1 MTGRTALV
9 TGGAGFIGS
18 HLVDRLVLDGM
29 DVAII
34 DNFSTGKHSNL
45 NDAAR
50 QYDIDIGDENLVEVV
65 EEISPDIVFHLA
77 AQISVSVSTREPLN
91 DARTNVMGMLNL
103 LEALRATK
111 LPRFIFAST
120 GGAIYGEPERNPVSE
135 TDPCRPE
142 SPYAA
147 SKLAAEGY
155 LGTYKAAYGLDYSI
169 VRLGNVY
176 GPRQEPHGEAGV
188 IAIFARAMIANEPIT
203 IFGDGNDERDYV
215 YVSDIVNGF
224 LKAAE
229 KGGPTVY
236 NLGSG
241 IGTNANELAD
251 RLITL
256 TETRVRPEY
265 GPPRPGDIH
274 MVRLNPKKARD
285 QLGWK
290 VAVGLDEGMKFTVDF
305 FRDEASEDER
315 KTGK

>member
-18 HLVDRLVLDGM
+18 HLVDRLVRDGM
-29 DVAII
+29 KVAII
-34 DNFSTGKHSNL
+34 DNFSTGKCSNL
-45 NDAAR
+45 NEAAEL
-50 QYDIDIGDENLVEVV
+50 YNIDICDESLIEVV
-65 EEISPDIVFHLA
+65 KEISPDIVYHLA
-77 AQISVSVSTREPLN
+77 AQISVSVSTREPID
-91 DARTNVMGMLNL
+91 DARVNVMGLLNV

-120 GGAIYGEPERNPVSE
+120 GGAIYGEPEQNPVSE
-135 TDPCRPE
+135 TDPCRPA

-155 LGTYKAAYGLDYSI
+155 LGTYRVAFGLDYSI

-188 IAIFARAMIANEPIT
+188 IAIFTRAMIASEPVK
-203 IFGDGNDERDYV
+203 IFGDGKDERDYV
-215 YVSDIVNGF
+215 YVSDIVDGF

-241 IGTNANELAD
+241 TGTSPNEVAA
-251 RLITL
+251 RLIAL
-256 TETRVRPEY
+256 TETSVRPEY
-265 GPPRPGDIH
+265 APPRPGDIH
-274 MVRLNPKKARD
+274 MVRLNSAKAREH
-285 QLGWK
+285 LGWE
-290 VAVGLDEGMKFTVDF
+290 VTIDLDEGMKCTVEF
-305 FRDEASEDER
+305 FRHEASNSR
-315 KTGK
+315 NS

>member
-18 HLVDRLVLDGM
+18 HLVDRLVRDGM
-29 DVAII
+29 KVAII
-34 DNFSTGKHSNL
+34 DNFSTGKCSNL
-45 NDAAR
+45 NEAAEL
-50 QYDIDIGDENLVEVV
+50 YNIDICDESLIEVV
-65 EEISPDIVFHLA
+65 KEISPDIVYHLA
-77 AQISVSVSTREPLN
+77 AQISVSVSTREPID
-91 DARTNVMGMLNL
+91 DARVNVMGLLNV

-120 GGAIYGEPERNPVSE
+120 GGAIYGEPEQNPVSE
-135 TDPCRPE
+135 TDPCRPA

-155 LGTYKAAYGLDYSI
+155 LGTYRVAFGLDYSI

-188 IAIFARAMIANEPIT
+188 IAIFTRAMIASEPVK
-203 IFGDGNDERDYV
+203 IFGDGKDERDYV
-215 YVSDIVNGF
+215 YVSDIVDGF

-241 IGTNANELAD
+241 TGTSPNEVAA
-251 RLITL
+251 RLIAL
-256 TETRVRPEY
+256 TETNVRPEY
-265 GPPRPGDIH
+265 APPRPGDIH
-274 MVRLNPKKARD
+274 MVRLNSAKAREH
-285 QLGWK
+285 LGWE
-290 VAVGLDEGMKFTVDF
+290 VTIDLDEGMKCTVEF
-305 FRDEASEDER
+305 FRHEASNSR
-315 KTGK
+315 NS

>member
-1 MTGRTALV
+1 MTGKTALV

-18 HLVDRLVLDGM
+18 HLVDRLVQDGM

-34 DNFSTGKHSNL
+34 DDFSTGKRSNL
-45 NDAAR
+45 NDAAN
-50 QYDIDIGDENLVEVV
+50 QYDIDICDESLIEVI

-77 AQISVSVSTREPLN
+77 AQISVSISTREPLN
-91 DARTNVMGMLNL
+91 DARINVMGLLNL

-111 LPRFIFAST
+111 LPRFIFSST

-155 LGTYKAAYGLDYSI
+155 LGMYKAAYGLDYSI

-188 IAIFARAMIANEPIT
+188 IAIFARAMIANESIT
-203 IFGDGNDERDYV
+203 IFGDGKDEHDYV
-215 YVSDIVNGF
+215 YVSDIVDGF

-241 IGTNANELAD
+241 IGTNANDLAA
-251 RLITL
+251 RLISL
-256 TETRVRPEY
+256 TETSVRPEY

-274 MVRLNPKKARD
+274 MVRLNSEKASE
-285 QLGWK
+285 QLGWE
-290 VAVGLDEGMKFTVDF
+290 VTVGLDEGMKSTVDF
-305 FRDEASEDER
+305 FRDEA
-315 KTGK
+315 GKSR

>member
-18 HLVDRLVLDGM
+18 HLVDRLVRDGM
-29 DVAII
+29 KVAII
-34 DNFSTGKHSNL
+34 DNFSTGKCSNL
-45 NDAAR
+45 NEAAEL
-50 QYDIDIGDENLVEVV
+50 YNIDICDESLIEVV
-65 EEISPDIVFHLA
+65 KEISPDIVYHLA
-77 AQISVSVSTREPLN
+77 AQISVSVSTREPID
-91 DARTNVMGMLNL
+91 DARVNVMGLLNV

-120 GGAIYGEPERNPVSE
+120 GGAIYGEPEQNPVSE
-135 TDPCRPE
+135 TDPCRPA

-155 LGTYKAAYGLDYSI
+155 LGTYRAAFGLDYSI

-188 IAIFARAMIANEPIT
+188 IAIFTRAMIASEPVK
-203 IFGDGNDERDYV
+203 IFGDGKDERDYV
-215 YVSDIVNGF
+215 YVSDIVDGF

-241 IGTNANELAD
+241 TGTSPNEVAA
-251 RLITL
+251 RLIAL
-256 TETRVRPEY
+256 TETNVRPEY
-265 GPPRPGDIH
+265 APPRPGDIH
-274 MVRLNPKKARD
+274 MVRLNSAKAREH
-285 QLGWK
+285 LGWE
-290 VAVGLDEGMKFTVDF
+290 VTIDLDEGMKCTVEF
-305 FRDEASEDER
+305 FRHEASNSR
-315 KTGK
+315 NS

>member
-18 HLVDRLVLDGM
+18 HLVDRLVRDGM
-29 DVAII
+29 NVAII
-34 DNFSTGKHSNL
+34 DDFSTGKRSNL
-45 NDAAR
+45 NEAAEL
-50 QYDIDIGDENLVEVV
+50 YDIDICDENLVEVIK
-65 EEISPDIVFHLA
+65 EISPDIVYHLA
-77 AQISVSVSTREPLN
+77 AQISVSISTREPVD
-91 DARTNVMGMLNL
+91 DARINIMGLLNL

-188 IAIFARAMIANEPIT
+188 IAIFARAMIANCPVK
-203 IFGDGNDERDYV
+203 IFGDGKDERDYV
-215 YVSDIVNGF
+215 YVSDIVEGF
-224 LKAAE
+224 LKASE
-229 KGGPTVY
+229 KGGSTVY

-241 IGTNANELAD
+241 IGTNTNDLAA
-251 RLITL
+251 RLIVL
-256 TETRVRPEY
+256 TETSVRPKH
-265 GPPRPGDIH
+265 GPPRPSDIH
-274 MVRLNPKKARD
+274 MVRLNPEKARE
-285 QLGWK
+285 QLGWE
-290 VAVGLDEGMKFTVDF
+290 VTVDLDEGMKSTVDF
-305 FRDEASEDER
+305 FRDDTRDSRES
-315 KTGK
+315 

>member
-1 MTGRTALV
+1 
-9 TGGAGFIGS
+9 
-18 HLVDRLVLDGM
+18 M

-34 DNFSTGKHSNL
+34 DDFSTGKRSNL
-45 NDAAR
+45 NDAAK
-50 QYDIDIGDENLVEVV
+50 QYDIDICDENLVEVIK
-65 EEISPDIVFHLA
+65 EISPDIVYHLA
-77 AQISVSVSTREPLN
+77 AQISVSISTREPVN
-91 DARTNVMGMLNL
+91 DARINVMGLLNM

-111 LPRFIFAST
+111 LARIIFASS

-155 LGTYKAAYGLDYSI
+155 LGMYKVAYGLDYSI

-188 IAIFARAMIANEPIT
+188 IAIFVRAMIANEPVT
-203 IFGDGNDERDYV
+203 IFGDGKDERDYV
-215 YVSDIVNGF
+215 YVSDIVDGF

-241 IGTNANELAD
+241 IGTNANDLAA
-251 RLITL
+251 RLIAL

-274 MVRLNPKKARD
+274 MVRLNPEKARE
-285 QLGWK
+285 QLGWE
-290 VAVGLDEGMKFTVDF
+290 VTVGLDEGMKSTVNF
-305 FRDEASEDER
+305 FRDEA
-315 KTGK
+315 GKSQ

>member
-18 HLVDRLVLDGM
+18 HLVDRLVRDGM
-29 DVAII
+29 KVAII
-34 DNFSTGKHSNL
+34 DNFSTGKRSNL
-45 NDAAR
+45 NEAAEF
-50 QYDIDIGDENLVEVV
+50 YDIDICDESLIEVV
-65 EEISPDIVFHLA
+65 KEISPDIVYHLA
-77 AQISVSVSTREPLN
+77 AQISVSVSTREPID
-91 DARTNVMGMLNL
+91 DARVNVMGLLNV

-135 TDPCRPE
+135 TDPCRPQ

-155 LGTYKAAYGLDYSI
+155 LGTYRAAYGLDYSI

-188 IAIFARAMIANEPIT
+188 IAIFTGAMIASEPVK
-203 IFGDGNDERDYV
+203 IFGDGKDERDYV
-215 YVSDIVNGF
+215 YVSDIVDGF

-241 IGTNANELAD
+241 TGTCPNELAA
-251 RLITL
+251 RLIAL
-256 TETRVRPEY
+256 TETSVRPEY
-265 GPPRPGDIH
+265 GPSRPGDIH
-274 MVRLNPKKARD
+274 MVRLNPTKAREH
-285 QLGWK
+285 LGWE
-290 VAVGLDEGMKFTVDF
+290 VTIDLDEGMKCTVDF
-305 FRDEASEDER
+305 FQHEASNSR
-315 KTGK
+315 NS

>member
-1 MTGRTALV
+1 MTGGIALV

-18 HLVDRLVLDGM
+18 HLVDRLIRDGM

-34 DNFSTGKHSNL
+34 DDFSTGKRANL
-45 NDAAR
+45 NAAAK
-50 QYDIDIGDENLVEVV
+50 QYDIDICDENLVEVI
-65 EEISPDIVFHLA
+65 EEISPDIVYHLA
-77 AQISVSVSTREPLN
+77 AQISVSVSTREPVA
-91 DARTNVMGMLNL
+91 DARINVMGLLNV
-103 LEALRATK
+103 LESLRATK
-111 LPRFIFAST
+111 FPRFIFAST

-135 TDPCRPE
+135 MDPCRPE

-155 LGTYKAAYGLDYSI
+155 LGMYKAAYGLEYSI

-188 IAIFARAMIANEPIT
+188 IAIFARAMIANEPIK
-203 IFGDGNDERDYV
+203 IFGDGEDERDYV
-215 YVSDIVNGF
+215 YVSDIVEGF
-224 LKAAE
+224 VRAGE

-241 IGTNANELAD
+241 IGTNANELAA
-251 RLITL
+251 RLIEL

-274 MVRLNPKKARD
+274 KVRLNPEKARE
-285 QLGWK
+285 QLGWE
-290 VAVGLDEGMKFTVDF
+290 VNVGLDEGMKSTVGF
-305 FRDEASEDER
+305 FRDEA
-315 KTGK
+315 GKSR